1 MAEILPYWSV
11 LLNGLGVT
19 VLVTILGAVVA
30 VSTAFA
36 VGLAQLSIHRVLRW
50 PAFVFVEVFRGT
62 SMLVQMFWFFFALPF
77 FGFQLTPLAA
87 AVLAVGLNE
96 GAYAAEIVRG
106 SIASRGRGQD
116 EACTALGMGRAL
128 RLRRVLIPQSIPAML
143 PPFGNVMID
152 LLKATSLVSLVTV
165 GELTFQA
172 QAVRNTTAQ
181 TTAIFLTLLVLYFL
195 MSSALSALTAWL
207 ERRFA
212 LDRPLGTRRSAL
224 LRLVGAGARA

>member
-1 MAEILPYWSV
+1 MSEILPYWSV
-11 LLNGLGVT
+11 FLHGLGIT
-19 VLVTILGAVVA
+19 VLVTVLGGIVA
-30 VSTAFA
+30 VATAFA
-36 VGLAQLSIHRVLRW
+36 AGLAQLSLHRALRW

-77 FGFQLTPLAA
+77 FGIQLAPMTA

-106 SIASRGRGQD
+106 SIAGRARGQD

-128 RLRRVLIPQSIPAML
+128 RLRRILIPQSIPVML

-172 QAVRNTTAQ
+172 QTVRNTTAQ
-181 TTAIFLTLLVLYFL
+181 TTAVFLTLLVLYFV
-195 MSSALSALTAWL
+195 MSSAISWLSLWL

-212 LDRPLGTRRSAL
+212 LDRSPRARRGDAM
-224 LRLVGAGARA
+224 RLVKVGVDA

>member
-1 MAEILPYWSV
+1 MTEILPYWSV
-11 LLNGLGVT
+11 FLHGL
-19 VLVTILGAVVA
+19 LVTILVTVLGSILAVA
-30 VSTAFA
+30 TAFVA
-36 VGLAQLSIHRVLRW
+36 GLAQLSIHRMVRW
-50 PAFVFVEVFRGT
+50 PSFVFVEVFRGT
-62 SMLVQMFWFFFALPF
+62 SLLVQMFWFFFALPF
-77 FGFQLTPLAA
+77 FGIQFTPLAA

-106 SIASRGRGQD
+106 SIAGRARGQD

-165 GELTFQA
+165 HELTFQA
-172 QAVRNTTAQ
+172 QTIRNTTAQ
-181 TTAIFLTLLVLYFL
+181 TAAVFLTLLVIYFVL
-195 MSSALSALTAWL
+195 STAISQLSSWL

-212 LDRPLGTRRSAL
+212 LDRSPRARRSDAM
-224 LRLVGAGARA
+224 RLVKVGVDA